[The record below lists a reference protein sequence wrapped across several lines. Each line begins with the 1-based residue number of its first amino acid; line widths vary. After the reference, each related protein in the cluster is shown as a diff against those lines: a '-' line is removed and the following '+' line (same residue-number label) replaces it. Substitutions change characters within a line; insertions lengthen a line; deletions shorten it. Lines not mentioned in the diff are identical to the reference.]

1 MPDDSSN
8 PSIDNGSSYN
18 GRDSSK
24 SGGQSQWRSS
34 KSAGALR
41 SAGSSLSASGQ
52 QMISDSRD
60 DAHVGPVQY
69 RKGGKVRKTGPAIV
83 HRGERII
90 PKSKVKRVEKMMKRK
105 KMRMKARS

>member
-1 MPDDSSN
+1 MGSAASAGSSMAM
-8 PSIDNGSSYN
+8 DSSYN
-18 GRDSSK
+18 GN
-24 SGGQSQWRSS
+24 SQWK
-34 KSAGALR
+34 KSRTAGALR
-41 SAGSSLSASGQ
+41 SAGNSLSASGQ

-60 DAHVGPVQY
+60 DAAAHVGPVQY

-83 HRGERII
+83 HRGERVI